1 LQPLNALISQEI
13 RCHLGKSAH
22 WICEC
27 FIKAETMGGKDIPA
41 CNGDAKI
48 GRTQPYT
55 ILKEA
60 AVNFVPY
67 SAGTAARI
75 KSACGRGLGEAFVG
89 SENHFSA
96 ILLNS
101 SSRCIVKNRGK
112 FLLEL

>member
-1 LQPLNALISQEI
+1 LQPLNALTSQEI
-13 RCHLGKSAH
+13 RSHLGKSAH

-27 FIKAETMGGKDIPA
+27 FIKAEAMCGKDIPA

-48 GRTQPYT
+48 GRTQPYA

-67 SAGTAARI
+67 SAGAPARI
-75 KSACGRGLGEAFVG
+75 ESACGRGLGEDFVRP
-89 SENHFSA
+89 ENHLSA

-101 SSRCIVKNRGK
+101 LSSCIVKNCRK
-112 FLLEL
+112 LLLEL